1 MGLMG
6 AARIGDL
13 GADRLWRAGDRLGTA
28 RERRAGDEAAVAPSR
43 PRLSHPVAP

>member
-13 GADRLWRAGDRLGTA
+13 GADQLFRAP
-28 RERRAGDEAAVAPSR
+28 AATPPS
-43 PRLSHPVAP
+43 SGV